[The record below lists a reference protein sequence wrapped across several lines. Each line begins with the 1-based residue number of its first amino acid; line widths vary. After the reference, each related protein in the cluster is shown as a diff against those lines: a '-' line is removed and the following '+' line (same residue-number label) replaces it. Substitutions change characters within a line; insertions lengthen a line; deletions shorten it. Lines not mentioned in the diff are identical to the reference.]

1 MNDIKP
7 PLPPETAAGPVV
19 APTAEP
25 AAEPAAAPGYDPSTG
40 ETPVAPAPPFLTRW
54 RSWLI
59 TAALVFLA
67 CAVGVGSWY
76 VLRPRG
82 PGPGFASG
90 NGRIEAREID
100 VATKLPGRVDQ
111 IAVREGDFVQ
121 SGQVLA
127 TMRDDTLLAQR
138 AESSAYQQQALDNVA
153 GMQAQ
158 VAMRE
163 SEQVA
168 AIAVVAQRV
177 SDADAAQRR
186 LTRSDTLVREGAAS
200 EQELDDDRARVHGAQ
215 AALAASRAQVGA
227 ATAAIAAARAQVIG
241 ARSAV
246 VAAQATTARF
256 DADLSDGNLRAPGD
270 GRVQYRVAEPGEVLA
285 AGGKV
290 LNLIDVSDVY
300 LTFFLPETAVGKV
313 ALGSEVHVL
322 LDAAPGYVFPA
333 TVSFVASTAQ
343 FTPKTVET
351 ASERQKLMFRVK
363 AQFNIDLLRQHRQQ
377 VKTGVPGVAWVRLDP
392 SQPWPDGLVLKVPQ

>member
-1 MNDIKP
+1 M
-7 PLPPETAAGPVV
+7 
-19 APTAEP
+19 
-25 AAEPAAAPGYDPSTG
+25 
-40 ETPVAPAPPFLTRW
+40 RW
-54 RSWLI
+54 KSKI
-59 TAALVFLA
+59 IIAALVLLA
-67 CAVGVGSWY
+67 LAIGLGTWY
-76 VLRPRG
+76 VLRPSG

-90 NGRIEAREID
+90 NGRIEATEID
-100 VATKLPGRVDQ
+100 VATKLPGRVES
-111 IAVREGDFVQ
+111 IVVREGDFVKA
-121 SGQVLA
+121 GQVLA

-138 AESSAYQQQALDNVA
+138 DEARAHQQQASDNVA

-163 SEQVA
+163 SDLIA
-168 AIAVVAQRV
+168 AGAVVTQRE
-177 SDADAAQRR
+177 SDLDAARRR
-186 LTRSDTLVREGAAS
+186 LARTATLAREGAS
-200 EQELDDDRARVHGAQ
+200 SVQELDDDRAKVHGAE
-215 AALAASRAQVGA
+215 AALAAARAQVGA
-227 ATAAIAAARAQVIG
+227 ASAAIAAARAQVVG

-246 VAAQATTARF
+246 QAALATTARVE
-256 DADLSDGNLRAPGD
+256 ADLVDSALRAPSA

-290 LNLIDVSDVY
+290 LNLVDVSDVY

-313 ALGSEVHVL
+313 ALGSEVHLV

-363 AQFNIDLLRQHRQQ
+363 AQLGRDLLLKHMRQ
-377 VKTGVPGVAWVRLDP
+377 VKTGLPGVAWVRLDAA
-392 SQPWPDGLVLKVPQ
+392 QPWPPELVLKVPQ